1 MKMSEIN
8 KVFTDKVAEYMAK
21 GYVIN
26 PVSMCGSQGEIGKV
40 DLVKGEEL
48 IRVWMNDVSG
58 MWDHP
63 SGFTRSRRVV
73 CVGRWNYPASRVR
86 DSWDT
91 VWYRDIEVLEE
102 ISFYEVKRD
111 KWYVDSLE
119 EALRIQKLAES
130 RYKNSRPRYEEILND
145 PQRIEIA
152 RRFLKRA
159 HGYKRVSSEK
169 ITLRQAPYGATYVIT
184 YNGHDYYLSASHR
197 RY

>member
-8 KVFTDKVAEYMAK
+8 KVFTEKVAEYMAK

-26 PVSMCGSQGEIGKV
+26 PLSMSGSQGEVGKV

-48 IRVWMNDVSG
+48 IRVWMEDVSG
-58 MWDHP
+58 MWDHI
-63 SGFTRSRRVV
+63 SGFTRGCRRI
-73 CVGRWNYPASRVR
+73 CVGRWIYPASKIV
-86 DSWDT
+86 DSFST
-91 VWYRDIEVLEE
+91 AWYQDIEVLEG
-102 ISFYEVKRD
+102 INFYEIKRG
-111 KWYVDSLE
+111 KWYVDSIE
-119 EALRIQKLAES
+119 EALKIQELINS
-130 RYKNSRPRYEEILND
+130 RYKNSSPRYTEILND
-145 PQRIEIA
+145 PKRIEIA

-159 HGYKRVSSEK
+159 HGYKRVSSEN